1 MVVTLLVT
9 SALLGFATG
18 LVFRVWII
26 ALVSLL
32 IAIGSAILLRAADF
46 GFAARVPV
54 IIGCFVVSQFA
65 YVAGA
70 FMESRFYR
78 AEDLA
83 QDEVDGDPDRRRE

>member
-1 MVVTLLVT
+1 MVFTLLAT

-18 LVFRVWII
+18 LVFRVWAI

-32 IAIGSAILLRAADF
+32 IAIGSAILLRAEDF
-46 GFAARVPV
+46 GFAARVRV
-54 IIGCFVVSQFA
+54 IIGCLVVSQIA
-65 YVAGA
+65 YFAGA
-70 FMESRFYR
+70 FMVPRFYR